1 MIMLYFSQYSISHT
15 LTILIRLYIIIEIIL
30 LGLIIVSEWIL
41 DLIPVTIGLN
51 IILSN
56 IMSYIIIEFIII
68 RLKWSD
74 LLLM

>member
-1 MIMLYFSQYSISHT
+1 MIRI
-15 LTILIRLYIIIEIIL
+15 YIIIEIIL
-30 LGLIIVSEWIL
+30 LGLIIVTEWIL
-41 DLIPVTIGLN
+41 DVIPVTIGLN

-56 IMSYIIIEFIII
+56 IMPYVIIEFIII

>member
-1 MIMLYFSQYSISHT
+1 MYFSQYLISHT

-30 LGLIIVSEWIL
+30 LGLIIVSEWIP
-41 DLIPVTIGLN
+41 DVIPVTIGLN

-56 IMSYIIIEFIII
+56 IMSYVIIEFIII

>member
-1 MIMLYFSQYSISHT
+1 M
-15 LTILIRLYIIIEIIL
+15 IRLYIIIEIIL
-30 LGLIIVSEWIL
+30 LGLIIVSEWIP
-41 DLIPVTIGLN
+41 DVIPVTIGLN

-56 IMSYIIIEFIII
+56 IMSYVIIEFIII

>member
-1 MIMLYFSQYSISHT
+1 MIVLYFSQYLISHT
-15 LTILIRLYIIIEIIL
+15 LTILIRIYIIIEIIL
-30 LGLIIVSEWIL
+30 LGLIIVSEWIP

-56 IMSYIIIEFIII
+56 IMPYVIIEFIII
-68 RLKWSD
+68 RLKGSD